1 MRYWHPRAQETVRE
15 VAAYAPDQVILLPLY
30 PQYSTT
36 TTASSLEE
44 WRREAKAAG
53 LRARTQALCCY
64 PEETGFVEAV
74 VEGLRSALRQID
86 HESPPRVLFSAH
98 GLPKKNVDGG
108 DPRSAE
114 HTSEL
119 QSLMRISYTVFCLK
133 KHTPILNSNQHQS
146 LIRII

>member
-64 PEETGFVEAV
+64 PEEAGFAEAV
-74 VEGLRSALRQID
+74 VEGLRGALRQID
-86 HESPPRVLFSAH
+86 HERPPRVLFSAP
-98 GLPKKNVDGG
+98 GLPKKILHRG
-108 DPRSAE
+108 DPYPWQGEKTVAAVLPRLGEAKL
-114 HTSEL
+114 HW
-119 QSLMRISYTVFCLK
+119 RICY
-133 KHTPILNSNQHQS
+133 P
-146 LIRII
+146 

>member
-74 VEGLRSALRQID
+74 VEVLLSALLQID
-86 HESPPRVLFSAH
+86 HDSPPSVLFYAH
-98 GLPKKNVDGG
+98 GLPHKSVDGG
-108 DPRSAE
+108 D
-114 HTSEL
+114 TSQWQVE
-119 QSLMRISYTVFCLK
+119 QTVATVLRRVGEVRVDWTICY
-133 KHTPILNSNQHQS
+133 H
-146 LIRII
+146 RRREE